1 MAGMDM
7 HSRISHNVDVLMAV
21 RQIRTQQDL
30 ARLVGIAQ
38 PELSKRLR
46 GSRQWRIDD
55 LVKVAGAFGLQP
67 ADLLRPVHE
76 VVGAVTATG
85 IGDEQRQAGGSATYP
100 PMISWSMRDKS
111 PEIIPFPQVRA
122 SSPCITNVTDKSPD
136 VQPDAQVVHL
146 ADLRARR
153 SSPVRSRPT
162 GRIGGGYADSA

>member
-1 MAGMDM
+1 MTAMDM
-7 HSRISHNVDVLMAV
+7 HSRISHNVNVLMAV
-21 RQIRTQQDL
+21 RQIHTQQDL
-30 ARLVGIAQ
+30 AKLVGIAQ

-55 LVKVAGAFGLQP
+55 LVKLATAFGLEP
-67 ADLLRPVHE
+67 ADLLRPVNE

-85 IGDEQRQAGGSATYP
+85 TGDDQRRSGTDVTYP
-100 PMISWSMRDKS
+100 PLISWSTTDKS
-111 PEIIPFPQVRA
+111 SKIIPFPHVNA